1 MVIEI
6 FSPTKLV
13 ILDSL
18 SIGYISGQAKGGTKL
33 MRIEIEGADA
43 IKVAQDILDME
54 GVQGSYEV
62 ISEEEKEGTLAT
74 IATIIGIISGTIA
87 IAEKLYQLK
96 RKIDSPET
104 PKIERV
110 LIVSKN
116 GDRLLLKDATLEQ
129 LQKLLEQEK
138 S

>member
-1 MVIEI
+1 MQIEI
-6 FSPTKLV
+6 
-13 ILDSL
+13 
-18 SIGYISGQAKGGTKL
+18 Q
-33 MRIEIEGADA
+33 GADA
-43 IKVAQDILDME
+43 IKVAQDILEME

-62 ISEEEKEGTLAT
+62 ISEVEREGTLAT

-87 IAEKLYQLK
+87 IAEKFYQLK
-96 RKIDSPET
+96 QKIDSPET

-129 LQKLLEQEK
+129 RSVLSVWSIFQPVFEHIEGSFVIYSCRWLINN
-138 S
+138 

>member
-1 MVIEI
+1 
-6 FSPTKLV
+6 
-13 ILDSL
+13 L

-74 IATIIGIISGTIA
+74 IATIIGIISGTIT

>member
-1 MVIEI
+1 MPPYRTIPSNEEPYHFAWVL
-6 FSPTKLV
+6 T
-13 ILDSL
+13 
-18 SIGYISGQAKGGTKL
+18 GGTKL

-43 IKVAQDILDME
+43 IKVAQDILEME

-62 ISEEEKEGTLAT
+62 ISEVQKEGTLAT

>member
-1 MVIEI
+1 M
-6 FSPTKLV
+6 
-13 ILDSL
+13 
-18 SIGYISGQAKGGTKL
+18 Q
-33 MRIEIEGADA
+33 IEIEGLDA
-43 IKVAQDILDME
+43 IKVAQDILEME

-96 RKIDSPET
+96 RKMLDSPET
-104 PKIERV
+104 PKSERV

-116 GDRLLLKDATLEQ
+116 ADRLLLKDATLEQ
-129 LQKLLEQEK
+129 RSVLSVWSIFPPVFEHIEG
-138 S
+138 SFVICSCRWMIND

>member
-1 MVIEI
+1 MQIEI
-6 FSPTKLV
+6 
-13 ILDSL
+13 
-18 SIGYISGQAKGGTKL
+18 Q
-33 MRIEIEGADA
+33 GADA
-43 IKVAQDILDME
+43 IKVAQDILEME

-62 ISEEEKEGTLAT
+62 ISEVEREGTLAT
-74 IATIIGIISGTIA
+74 
-87 IAEKLYQLK
+87 
-96 RKIDSPET
+96 DSPET

-138 S
+138 

>member
-1 MVIEI
+1 
-6 FSPTKLV
+6 
-13 ILDSL
+13 
-18 SIGYISGQAKGGTKL
+18 
-33 MRIEIEGADA
+33 
-43 IKVAQDILDME
+43 ME

-62 ISEEEKEGTLAT
+62 ISEVEREGTLAT

-96 RKIDSPET
+96 RKMLDSPET
-104 PKIERV
+104 PKSERV

-116 GDRLLLKDATLEQ
+116 GDRLLRKDATLEQ
-129 LQKLLEQEK
+129 LQKLLEQGK

>member
-1 MVIEI
+1 
-6 FSPTKLV
+6 
-13 ILDSL
+13 
-18 SIGYISGQAKGGTKL
+18 
-33 MRIEIEGADA
+33 MRIEIEGLDA
-43 IKVAQDILDME
+43 IKIAQDILEME

-62 ISEEEKEGTLAT
+62 ISEVQKEGTLAT

-87 IAEKLYQLK
+87 IAEKFYQLK

-116 GDRLLLKDATLEQ
+116 GDRLMLKDATLEQ

-138 S
+138 SQQF

>member
-1 MVIEI
+1 
-6 FSPTKLV
+6 
-13 ILDSL
+13 
-18 SIGYISGQAKGGTKL
+18 

-62 ISEEEKEGTLAT
+62 ISEVEREGTLAT
-74 IATIIGIISGTIA
+74 IATIIGIISGTIT

-129 LQKLLEQEK
+129 RSVLSVWSIFQPVFEHIEGSFVIYSCRWLINN
-138 S
+138 